1 MNFTKI
7 SATKNNSAD
16 IPIIFYNVHE
26 RTRVIILRK
35 HFFFRDG
42 KNIMDQAGCFEN
54 TLPLPQRGKYSY
66 FAKAGGLKNRLNAER
81 TCFLIVPSTVGRFP
95 KIEIRKAY
103 RVLM

>member
-35 HFFFRDG
+35 HFFLRDG
-42 KNIMDQAGCFEN
+42 REYYGSGLVFRKHASFSPARQISLFCEGRGVEKPFE
-54 TLPLPQRGKYSY
+54 S
-66 FAKAGGLKNRLNAER
+66 
-81 TCFLIVPSTVGRFP
+81 
-95 KIEIRKAY
+95 
-103 RVLM
+103 